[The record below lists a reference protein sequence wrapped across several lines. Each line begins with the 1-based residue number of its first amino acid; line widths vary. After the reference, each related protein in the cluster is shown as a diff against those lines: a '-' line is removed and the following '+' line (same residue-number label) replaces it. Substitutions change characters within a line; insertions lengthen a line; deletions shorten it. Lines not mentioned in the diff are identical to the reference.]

1 LFSGF
6 FYIFTGNQD
15 KITGKGGSFLKSFL
29 PTQRTLTHQHY

>member
-15 KITGKGGSFLKSFL
+15 KITGKGGSF
-29 PTQRTLTHQHY
+29 